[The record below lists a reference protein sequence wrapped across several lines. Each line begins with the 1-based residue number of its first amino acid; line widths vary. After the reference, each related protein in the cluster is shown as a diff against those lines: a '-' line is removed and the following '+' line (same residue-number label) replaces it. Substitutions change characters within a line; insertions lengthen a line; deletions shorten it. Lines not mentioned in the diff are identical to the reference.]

1 MPRRSRRRAWGS
13 IDSVIPNKKYVLR
26 WMENTPEGRRRRCET
41 FYGTYREADLRLA
54 QIRVERAA
62 DKPVPTIG
70 EAYKTWYLPEL
81 ERRVSDGEASKNTLS
96 QYAHIWKKV
105 IEPRWSRVPVDST
118 RALDIQEWLLTL
130 SRGNANQAIRIL
142 RKIMDVCVRY
152 ELAES
157 NKFREVFDMP
167 KKQSRER
174 SRDVYTLREA
184 ADVFRALHGKA
195 TEAAFILSCFG
206 SCRTGESLGV
216 KVAELERRETDGLV
230 FALAPITRQME
241 RTGDFPTGTLKT
253 KSSKRTIIVPPPYS
267 LRLMEIADERRA
279 EGIEWT
285 THRGDGLP
293 MTTRQLRHEWNT
305 ENEKSIPFANCR
317 NSWRTFA
324 EFEWNVDAA
333 TLELLMGHK
342 LPGVSG
348 SHYLRPTIDQLYE
361 TFSSQYAEYFFGLR
375 QS

>member
-54 QIRVERAA
+54 KIRVERAA

-96 QYAHIWKKV
+96 QYTHIWKKV

-167 KKQSRER
+167 KKQSRPKRRSSCRVSARVARVSRLASRWPSLSAGRLTGSFSRSPRLRAKWKGRETSRPAR
-174 SRDVYTLREA
+174 SRPKA
-184 ADVFRALHGKA
+184 ASAR
-195 TEAAFILSCFG
+195 S
-206 SCRTGESLGV
+206 SSL
-216 KVAELERRETDGLV
+216 
-230 FALAPITRQME
+230 PPTRSACW
-241 RTGDFPTGTLKT
+241 RSPTK
-253 KSSKRTIIVPPPYS
+253 
-267 LRLMEIADERRA
+267 DERRA
-279 EGIEWT
+279 
-285 THRGDGLP
+285 
-293 MTTRQLRHEWNT
+293 
-305 ENEKSIPFANCR
+305 S
-317 NSWRTFA
+317 
-324 EFEWNVDAA
+324 
-333 TLELLMGHK
+333 
-342 LPGVSG
+342 SG
-348 SHYLRPTIDQLYE
+348 
-361 TFSSQYAEYFFGLR
+361 
-375 QS
+375 